1 MLWAPCCGANNQM
14 ERHQSKWK
22 SCILPKDAAF
32 LLWSSVFIARLIS
45 FIISSL
51 CKLVLFSRRGG
62 GGVWIN
68 IFSLVKLLHLFEAD
82 EDAEIF
88 TTFGHGLTFL
98 QLCGKCIGLNTNRG
112 LAGVGRCAPGE
123 GLDYPCGNLPVWNR
137 FARDNRLDDTHLDR
151 SQTAPFFN
159 SGYTILVPGG
169 WQISVSIVTSL

>member
-22 SCILPKDAAF
+22 SCILPKDASF

-123 GLDYPCGNLPVWNR
+123 GLDYPCGTDSL
-137 FARDNRLDDTHLDR
+137 ATTDLMIHILIAHKLHLSSIQDTR
-151 SQTAPFFN
+151 YWYPAA
-159 SGYTILVPGG
+159 GR
-169 WQISVSIVTSL
+169 SVSQLSQVSKDCS